1 MTDFK
6 TLGKNQAPID
16 AEMYQSLQEKLKQ
29 RQLETH
35 KIKLESFKN
44 LFSKFDKTEDS
55 VWLQVN
61 SIHDFM
67 LALGYS
73 IHLTETGKH
82 CFSKYNSKGIVEI
95 LSMQDAVALHNGTI
109 HWVKFGMADV
119 QLPKKLLRMLKSDY
133 NYAQQ
138 FKLVEQVDLKWS
150 NKQNCY
156 VSQKKLVKFMEIKE

>member
-1 MTDFK
+1 MTNFK
-6 TLGKNQAPID
+6 TLGKNQASVDPD
-16 AEMYQSLQEKLKQ
+16 MYQSLQEKLKQ

-61 SIHDFM
+61 SVHDFM

-73 IHLTETGKH
+73 IYLTETGKH

-95 LSMQDAVALHNGTI
+95 LSMQDAVTLHNGTI

-119 QLPKKLLRMLKSDY
+119 QLPNKLLRLLKSDY
-133 NYAQQ
+133 THAKQ

-156 VSQKKLVKFMEIKE
+156 VSQKKLVKFIS